1 MSNWHSPLCLQNSH
15 CSIVAND
22 VVASSG
28 VGSEHQV
35 NGKDP
40 HRIAGEWMGI
50 SPNMAAV
57 GFPPACWGS
66 SDPGKWRKVETAWH
80 ILTPELR
87 EIRKKG
93 NLQKKRGKPDN
104 VVGNRKGGNQEISGN
119 QNQHEST
126 ACPNIAVLATN
137 WPASARAKELVSS
150 TGESAEWAAL
160 DLE

>member
-1 MSNWHSPLCLQNSH
+1 MNGNLPKYGSRWLSACLLGLIRSREVTQSRN
-15 CSIVAND
+15 C
-22 VVASSG
+22 
-28 VGSEHQV
+28 
-35 NGKDP
+35 
-40 HRIAGEWMGI
+40 
-50 SPNMAAV
+50 
-57 GFPPACWGS
+57 
-66 SDPGKWRKVETAWH
+66 
-80 ILTPELR
+80 LTHLDTR
-87 EIRKKG
+87 TKG
-93 NLQKKRGKPDN
+93 NQKEGKSAKKRGKPDN